1 MILAG
6 DIGGT
11 NARLALFS
19 ARDGALLQV
28 KETVFP
34 SRQHSGLD
42 QIVAKFVAQEK
53 PILEAACFGI
63 AGPVVNGRCETSNLP
78 WVVESTQLARE
89 LDLPQVLLINDLEAN
104 AWGIGG
110 LAGDDLVSLNQ
121 IGLNSSATAPQT
133 QPSGNQAVVSAGTGL
148 GEAGLY
154 WDGERHHVFACEGGH
169 TDFAPRNDLEMQ
181 LLQYLVAR
189 FGHVSYE
196 RILSGPGLVN
206 VFSFLRDTGH
216 GRPDAWLVEEME
228 KSDPAAAISKAAL
241 QGKCELCEQALELF
255 ISIYGAEAGNMAL
268 KVMATGGIFL
278 GGGIAPK
285 ILARLKGPL
294 FMDAFRGKGRMQ
306 RLLESIPVSVIVNDK
321 TALLGAAR
329 CAQAKLAL
337 VIA

>member
-11 NARLALFS
+11 NARLALFT
-19 ARDGALLQV
+19 ARDGALLLV
-28 KETVFP
+28 TETIFP

-53 PILEAACFGI
+53 PTLESACFGI

-89 LDLPQVLLINDLEAN
+89 LDLPHVLLINDLEAN
-104 AWGIGG
+104 AWGIGA
-110 LAGDDLVSLNQ
+110 LSGDDLVSLNQ
-121 IGLNSSATAPQT
+121 IGLNSATTGQVQA
-133 QPSGNQAVVSAGTGL
+133 SGNQAVVSAGTGL

-154 WDGERHHVFACEGGH
+154 WDGERHHVYACEGGH

-206 VFSFLRDTGH
+206 VFSFLRDSGH
-216 GRPDAWLVEEME
+216 GRPDAWLIEEME
-228 KSDPAAAISKAAL
+228 NSDPAAAISKAAL

-255 ISIYGAEAGNMAL
+255 ISIYGAEAGNMAH
-268 KVMATGGIFL
+268 KAMATGGIFL

-285 ILARLKGPL
+285 ILPRLKGPL

-329 CAQAKLAL
+329 CAQAKTAT
-337 VIA
+337 VNA

>member
-11 NARLALFS
+11 NARLALF
-19 ARDGALLQV
+19 AANNGALRQV
-28 KETVFP
+28 TETVFP
-34 SRQHSGLD
+34 SRQYSGLD

-53 PILEAACFGI
+53 PQLEAACFGI
-63 AGPVVNGRCETSNLP
+63 AGPVVNGRCQTSNLP
-78 WVVESTQLARE
+78 WVVEADQLARE
-89 LDLPQVLLINDLEAN
+89 LHLPQAQLINDLEAN

-110 LAGDDLVSLNQ
+110 LGDDDLVSLNHLETQ
-121 IGLNSSATAPQT
+121 SVTSNPT
-133 QPSGNQAVVSAGTGL
+133 QPTGNQAVVSAGTGL

-169 TDFAPRNDLEMQ
+169 TDFAPRNDLEMR
-181 LLQYLVAR
+181 LLDYLVAR

-206 VFSFLRDTGH
+206 VFSFLRDSGR
-216 GRPDAWLVEEME
+216 GRPATWLVEEME
-228 KSDPAAAISKAAL
+228 QSDPAAAISKAAL
-241 QGKCELCEQALELF
+241 QGKCELCEESLELF

-268 KVMATGGIFL
+268 KVMATGGVFL

-285 ILARLKGPL
+285 ILPRLKGPL

-306 RLLESIPVSVIVNDK
+306 HLLESIPVSVIVNDK

-329 CAQAKLAL
+329 CAQAKPA
-337 VIA
+337 VRTA

>member
-11 NARLALFS
+11 NARLALFT
-19 ARDGALLQV
+19 AKDGTLQQV
-28 KETVFP
+28 TETVFP

-42 QIVAKFVAQEK
+42 QIVAKFAAQEK
-53 PILEAACFGI
+53 PQLEAACFGI
-63 AGPVVNGRCETSNLP
+63 AGPVVNGRCQTSNLP
-78 WVVESTQLARE
+78 WVVEADQLARE
-89 LDLPQVLLINDLEAN
+89 LHLSQALLINDLEAN

-110 LAGDDLVSLNQ
+110 LKGDDLVRLNQ
-121 IGLNSSATAPQT
+121 LGTNSAAPT
-133 QPSGNQAVVSAGTGL
+133 PAPPIGNQAVVSAGTGL

-154 WDGERHHVFACEGGH
+154 WDGQRHHVFACEGGH
-169 TDFAPRNDLEMQ
+169 TDFAPRNELEMQ
-181 LLQYLVAR
+181 LLEYLVAR

-206 VFSFLRDTGH
+206 VFSFLRDSGR
-216 GRPDAWLVEEME
+216 GRPEAWLVEEME
-228 KSDPAAAISKAAL
+228 QSDPAAAISKAAL

-268 KVMATGGIFL
+268 KVMATGGVFL

-285 ILARLKGPL
+285 ILPRLKGPL

-329 CAQAKLAL
+329 CAQAKLA
-337 VIA
+337 VRTA